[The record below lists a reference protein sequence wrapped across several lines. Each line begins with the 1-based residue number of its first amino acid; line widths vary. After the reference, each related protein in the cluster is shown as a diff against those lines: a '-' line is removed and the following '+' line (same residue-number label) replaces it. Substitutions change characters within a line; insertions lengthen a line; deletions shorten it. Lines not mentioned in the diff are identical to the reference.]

1 MRRDR
6 GRAEEGPKRTQKK
19 DPPWKTAS
27 TWRTGSSE
35 EEEAGGASR
44 QPRRFLKPKPDAGPT
59 GGQLT
64 PGPLPAPQRPSPALR
79 KAAQVQRRIS
89 RRREEGAGHRAA
101 LLDAS
106 ELSSAAS
113 DPHSVPGGS
122 QDPTDRKGGL
132 PGPAKRPSSRSAP
145 KKDPRTPAAPLR
157 PPSRAADHSPLAT
170 PGLPGISLEEE
181 PRAIRSLDELFSE
194 ADQDQASLASSDSDF
209 RVNVLSLD
217 DLAPAGSIKEEE
229 ESREERARPVAEDPE
244 KNPNA
249 ASLVPSA
256 AAVRS
261 VFSAPKDAVER
272 GPPSREEEEAAG
284 ETEVSER
291 LGSPSEAPPSSP
303 GGTEYW
309 DDFEPS
315 SSSSP
320 SSSSRAS
327 QSSSEE
333 GAASEE
339 SRSKAPPPRSSR
351 TGSSSL
357 WQFSGTPKQR
367 TTTTTDAAVQTNSP
381 PPLSQWT
388 QDTTKEFVGGVGPT
402 LRLLSSTPA
411 HFLLCSGHPDHRPG
425 VGRREPYGRHTR
437 GQPCPEPGRHRRPGC
452 SQSGR
457 LRLERDAEGEPA
469 LHPDFFGGQPPAPRV
484 PGGFPGGRAL
494 PLPLAGGSQEVHP
507 KPQGPAPDCGG
518 SLDPRS

>member
-122 QDPTDRKGGL
+122 QDPTDRKCGL

-272 GPPSREEEEAAG
+272 GPRNHPLRKELRRKNRAQKLPRLVPAGRVPLPSGSFPERPSRGRQRRRTRQCRPTALRRFLNGRRTPRRSLWAVWGPRFACCHPHLRMFSSAADIPIIGLALGGGSRMGATPVGSPALSLDAIEGLAAHSPAAFALNEMLKENLLFIRTFSEASRRLHASLVASLEEERFHYHSLEEAKRYIQSHKARRPTAEEALTQGAEQEEAA
-284 ETEVSER
+284 
-291 LGSPSEAPPSSP
+291 EA
-303 GGTEYW
+303 
-309 DDFEPS
+309 
-315 SSSSP
+315 
-320 SSSSRAS
+320 
-327 QSSSEE
+327 
-333 GAASEE
+333 
-339 SRSKAPPPRSSR
+339 
-351 TGSSSL
+351 L
-357 WQFSGTPKQR
+357 
-367 TTTTTDAAVQTNSP
+367 
-381 PPLSQWT
+381 
-388 QDTTKEFVGGVGPT
+388 
-402 LRLLSSTPA
+402 
-411 HFLLCSGHPDHRPG
+411 
-425 VGRREPYGRHTR
+425 
-437 GQPCPEPGRHRRPGC
+437 
-452 SQSGR
+452 
-457 LRLERDAEGEPA
+457 
-469 LHPDFFGGQPPAPRV
+469 
-484 PGGFPGGRAL
+484 
-494 PLPLAGGSQEVHP
+494 
-507 KPQGPAPDCGG
+507 
-518 SLDPRS
+518 

>member
-388 QDTTKEFVGGVGPT
+388 QADIPIIGLALGGGSRMGATPVGSPALSLDAIEGLAAHSPAAFALNEMLKENLLFIRT
-402 LRLLSSTPA
+402 FSEASRRLHASLVASLEEERFHYHSLEEA
-411 HFLLCSGHPDHRPG
+411 KRYIQSHKA
-425 VGRREPYGRHTR
+425 
-437 GQPCPEPGRHRRPGC
+437 RRPT
-452 SQSGR
+452 
-457 LRLERDAEGEPA
+457 AEEA
-469 LHPDFFGGQPPAPRV
+469 LTQGAEQEEAAE
-484 PGGFPGGRAL
+484 AL
-494 PLPLAGGSQEVHP
+494 
-507 KPQGPAPDCGG
+507 
-518 SLDPRS
+518 